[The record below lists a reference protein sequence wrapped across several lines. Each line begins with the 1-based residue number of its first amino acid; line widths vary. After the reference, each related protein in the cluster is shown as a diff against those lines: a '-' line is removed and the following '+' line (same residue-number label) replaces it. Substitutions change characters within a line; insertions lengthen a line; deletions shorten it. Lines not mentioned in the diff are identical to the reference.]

1 MGLLT
6 VENSRLAEQMIL
18 SITSSP
24 TEANKQQIYARP
36 TDTMHH
42 HRWSNINHVPTYFK
56 PCHTPY
62 SYNAGGQ
69 PLHFLRHMS
78 IIMRCATE

>member
-1 MGLLT
+1 MNATVIDISAKFLIT
-6 VENSRLAEQMIL
+6 VENSRLAEQMLL

-42 HRWSNINHVPTYFK
+42 HRWSTCQPTSS
-56 PCHTPY
+56 PAIHHTAITPVVNPY
-62 SYNAGGQ
+62 IFYGTC
-69 PLHFLRHMS
+69 R
-78 IIMRCATE
+78 